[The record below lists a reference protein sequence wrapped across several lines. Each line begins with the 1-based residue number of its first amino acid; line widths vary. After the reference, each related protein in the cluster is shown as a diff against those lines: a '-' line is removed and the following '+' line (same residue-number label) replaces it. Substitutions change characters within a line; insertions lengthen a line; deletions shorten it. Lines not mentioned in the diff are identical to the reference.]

1 VALRVNPES
10 ATPIPNNPAY
20 GFLGKPGDTVFLLP
34 EHEKEELLFV
44 GIASDEIESGVFED
58 DQVRLALRSI
68 DGPGEFFLYS
78 TDQFGKPLVFMDTS
92 DGISGEDQF
101 VIKAGEHSHQAI
113 AFSQAGIYRAE
124 FVLMAKLESTG
135 EEIRSEPFKLLFEVL
150 GEETT
155 GIKIDGHSNSSE
167 HFTLSFESKPG
178 LAYVIESSHD
188 LKSWSKLG
196 EVTGTGGLAKFTDF
210 REALLPMQFYRVK
223 LME

>member
-1 VALRVNPES
+1 
-10 ATPIPNNPAY
+10 
-20 GFLGKPGDTVFLLP
+20 
-34 EHEKEELLFV
+34 
-44 GIASDEIESGVFED
+44 
-58 DQVRLALRSI
+58 
-68 DGPGEFFLYS
+68 
-78 TDQFGKPLVFMDTS
+78 
-92 DGISGEDQF
+92 
-101 VIKAGEHSHQAI
+101 
-113 AFSQAGIYRAE
+113 
-124 FVLMAKLESTG
+124 MAKLESTG

-196 EVTGTGGLAKFTDF
+196 EVTGTGGLAKFTDI